1 MDEPGLAYEE
11 KQQARDWSDWCRKII
26 VGRMDCVEED
36 DFKYPDPGVHGSTTT
51 STTASERRFFRTSA
65 SLPRQTRAAAP
76 VVKDKLRASE
86 INLALAN
93 ERASIKRTDYS
104 SHRNSALV
112 GPEIT
117 SDESISIR
125 TSNPIF
131 LETPKGSNCASSAAS
146 SNMSTPICRR
156 HSSFQPITLS
166 AEYANRGRPKCA
178 PLISSPLASRVQLAD
193 SSPQQETKNDFSS
206 SNEYLFEA
214 PAAMKPKRD
223 SLQNLHDLLAKRSEV
238 ERESENGNATSD
250 KPLYALS
257 SSSKYGHGED
267 VVSPPSNAK
276 LSATDVLKKIAD
288 SNASIG
294 SAHSSD
300 RVVSSDSLTQ
310 LLPASSSSLTSK
322 MINLALRSSFPSNR
336 NGDAETSTNN
346 NSLPVT
352 PILDSY
358 KWNDTSLSSSD
369 LDLSA
374 GSSSNGNG
382 NGNGSSNKEPKVM
395 KRLTP
400 REINSPSGSL
410 DGLAVLSSESSGSKP
425 CKDESELSDKA
436 NSVSDSSDSM
446 ESSRPHG
453 HPKAT
458 HKVLK
463 GILKSRR
470 NSSDDGTCSSDR
482 SDSNNTLNL
491 GRKKSSL
498 MNSAISLIA
507 GLSNNTAGF
516 GSGSFDAY
524 LTAYHESMVTAS
536 HLDQMEKAAAA
547 AAPAPP
553 TENPDEEECAEPRR
567 FSTASRVKWGK
578 SDFKIIQ

>member
-1 MDEPGLAYEE
+1 
-11 KQQARDWSDWCRKII
+11 
-26 VGRMDCVEED
+26 MDCVEED

-51 STTASERRFFRTSA
+51 TAASERRFFRTSA

-93 ERASIKRTDYS
+93 ERATIKRTDYS

-112 GPEIT
+112 GPEIS

-193 SSPQQETKNDFSS
+193 SSPQQETKNDFSC

-214 PAAMKPKRD
+214 PAAPMKPKRD

-238 ERESENGNATSD
+238 EHESENTNAPSD
-250 KPLYALS
+250 KPLCAIS

-267 VVSPPSNAK
+267 VVSPPSNVK
-276 LSATDVLKKIAD
+276 LRATAVLKKIAD

-300 RVVSSDSLTQ
+300 RVISSESLAQ
-310 LLPASSSSLTSK
+310 ILPASSSSLTSK

-374 GSSSNGNG
+374 GSSSNGNS
-382 NGNGSSNKEPKVM
+382 NGNSNKEPKGM

-400 REINSPSGSL
+400 RVINSPSGSL
-410 DGLAVLSSESSGSKP
+410 DGLAAFSSESSGSKP

-536 HLDQMEKAAAA
+536 HLDEMEKAA

-553 TENPDEEECAEPRR
+553 SESNDEEEFTEPRR

>member
-1 MDEPGLAYEE
+1 
-11 KQQARDWSDWCRKII
+11 
-26 VGRMDCVEED
+26 MDCVEED
-36 DFKYPDPGVHGSTTT
+36 DFKYPDPGVHATT
-51 STTASERRFFRTSA
+51 SSNYRFFRTSA

-76 VVKDKLRASE
+76 VVKEKMRASE

-93 ERASIKRTDYS
+93 ERAAIKKTDYS
-104 SHRNSALV
+104 SYINSATM
-112 GPEIT
+112 GPGIS

-125 TSNPIF
+125 TSKPIF

-178 PLISSPLASRVQLAD
+178 PLISSPLASIVQLAD
-193 SSPQQETKNDFSS
+193 SSPQQDTEKGFSS
-206 SNEYLFEA
+206 SNEYLYEA
-214 PAAMKPKRD
+214 TAAMKPKRD
-223 SLQNLHDLLAKRSEV
+223 SLQNLHDLLAKRSADD
-238 ERESENGNATSD
+238 RESQNANTAAD
-250 KPLYALS
+250 KPLITS
-257 SSSKYGHGED
+257 SSPSKYGHGGD
-267 VVSPPSNAK
+267 VVSPPSNVK
-276 LSATDVLKKIAD
+276 LSASAVLKQIAD
-288 SNASIG
+288 SNASIS

-300 RVVSSDSLTQ
+300 QVVSSDNLTQ

-322 MINLALRSSFPSNR
+322 MINLALRSSPSSFPSNR
-336 NGDAETSTNN
+336 NGDAETSTNKN

-352 PILDSY
+352 PILESY

-374 GSSSNGNG
+374 GSSSN
-382 NGNGSSNKEPKVM
+382 SHSNKEPQVI
-395 KRLTP
+395 KRYTP
-400 REINSPSGSL
+400 RIINSPSGSL
-410 DGLAVLSSESSGSKP
+410 EGLAATSSESSGSKP

-446 ESSRPHG
+446 ERSRPPG
-453 HPKAT
+453 HPKAA

-470 NSSDDGTCSSDR
+470 NSSDDGCSSSDR

-491 GRKKSSL
+491 GRKKNSL
-498 MNSAISLIA
+498 MNSAASLIA

-536 HLDQMEKAAAA
+536 HLDQMEKAAA
-547 AAPAPP
+547 PPLP
-553 TENPDEEECAEPRR
+553 TESDEELEAEPRR